1 MFCLWINRHGFWHP
15 PMSAPLIHQD
25 DVYNVLCRTLMQL
38 RCWNWWRCCFLLL
51 TKTDRNLSR
60 CQLHHRHH
68 RWHRP
73 SSSTSSVHCSRA
85 CSPGVNSTLVRSR
98 TMMSIT
104 SMMNLDSLSKQSLL
118 NVCYYGMFRKKQH
131 FSFCSIYQT
140 SWIETVEIYHC
151 FILELFL
158 HCRQNF
164 LSSFQQLLFNVCCC
178 YCFLHL
184 TGYTTCRITKAPL
197 YGISQEH

>member
-38 RCWNWWRCCFLLL
+38 RCWNWWRCCFRLL

-60 CQLHHRHH
+60 CQLHHCHH

-118 NVCYYGMFRKKQH
+118 NVCYYGMFWKKT
-131 FSFCSIYQT
+131 T
-140 SWIETVEIYHC
+140 SRFAVYIKHPELRQLKFITV
-151 FILELFL
+151 LFL
-158 HCRQNF
+158 NF
-164 LSSFQQLLFNVCCC
+164 FFTLTTEFFVILSAVVV
-178 YCFLHL
+178 
-184 TGYTTCRITKAPL
+184 
-197 YGISQEH
+197 

>member
-38 RCWNWWRCCFLLL
+38 RCWNWWRCCFRLL

-73 SSSTSSVHCSRA
+73 SSSTSSVHCSHA

-118 NVCYYGMFRKKQH
+118 NVCYYGMFWKKQH
-131 FSFCSIYQT
+131 LVLQYISNILNWDSWNLSLFYSWTFFYIDDRIFCHPFSS
-140 SWIETVEIYHC
+140 
-151 FILELFL
+151 
-158 HCRQNF
+158 
-164 LSSFQQLLFNVCCC
+164 CCLM
-178 YCFLHL
+178 YAAA
-184 TGYTTCRITKAPL
+184 TASYI
-197 YGISQEH
+197 